1 MACDVWIKCPFAR
14 TNGLPVGVKVLENVK
29 VSEVVVWGLRLALG
43 SACLKSLHLVV
54 NEVGWGDLTSAR
66 YNLESSVKRYGSK

>member
-1 MACDVWIKCPFAR
+1 M
-14 TNGLPVGVKVLENVK
+14 GVKVLENVK
-29 VSEVVVWGLRLALG
+29 VSEVVVWGIRLVLG

-66 YNLESSVKRYGSK
+66 YNLESSVKRYGSE